1 MCYNIKK
8 NEGMFIRFLEMQDHM
23 KTQNR
28 SDRKELKLLAKSKY
42 FRKLVREGL
51 REIKERKV
59 NPWKDVWGKL

>member
-1 MCYNIKK
+1 MH
-8 NEGMFIRFLEMQDHM
+8 IRFLEMQDHM

-59 NPWKDVWGKL
+59 TPWKDVWDEL